1 MRRGKPELLVATL
14 IGVLLAWYVIYTQR
28 VIVILRAD
36 ARRSSEMYSRVY
48 RAFGDNTPS
57 AETEALLDLSRS
69 IRDQRVPLIVTDGR
83 IISAHANLP
92 FDNPAHPVSDDDP
105 RVRNYIPV
113 LAAKNPPIVDPRIG
127 MVYYGDPPVVEGL
140 KIIPALQAL
149 MAAVLVLAGLYII
162 RTRGNAARERL
173 WAGMARESAHQLGTP
188 LSSLSGWIELLEER
202 ATDDSS
208 HAAVRHM
215 RADLERLD
223 RVAHRFERIG
233 REPKLEALDV
243 AAIVERVAVYFRARV
258 PTLANTIAIE
268 SSLAS
273 DLHPVQGDA
282 VLLEWAVEVLTKNA
296 IDALAGRGG
305 VVKLSA
311 TPGPEE
317 TVVIRVADNGPGI
330 PRELRSRVF
339 EPGFSTKKSG
349 WGIGLSLAKRI
360 VEENHG
366 GKLALA
372 SSEQGAAF
380 EIILH

>member
-208 HAAVRHM
+208 HAATRHM